1 MTGPAPQRPFDLD
14 SDYRRYMDGRARE
27 DGVAAFLA
35 ARGIDVPLG
44 TAGDPAGSW
53 TVHGLGARKN
63 AIYLELLAEHGVRV
77 FSGTV
82 EPAATAARRRGPG
95 RPGDASR
102 NAQALLASADLVGV
116 FDVVVDGERAAEL
129 SLAGKPD
136 PAMSLRAA
144 RQLRVEPAGAGWSR
158 TRPPESRRPSAPGS
172 ASSWESRMNQHPVPK
187 ELPINSHCI

>member
-1 MTGPAPQRPFDLD
+1 
-14 SDYRRYMDGRARE
+14 
-27 DGVAAFLA
+27 VAAFLA

-82 EPAATAARRRGPG
+82 DLLRRLRAGGVPVALVT
-95 RPGDASR
+95 ASR

-129 SLAGKPD
+129 GLAGKPD
-136 PAMSLRAA
+136 PAMFLQAA
-144 RQLRVEPAGAGWSR
+144 RQLRVEPAGARWSR

-172 ASSWESRMNQHPVPK
+172 ASRWESRMNQHPVPK
-187 ELPINSHCI
+187 DLPINSHCI